1 MTADTWTIVGAI
13 AAVLVAVLT
22 LVDFLDKRWN
32 YLKKFGRWALK
43 RAPLLRSRTPVL
55 LEIPELSPTRVP
67 VFPDPAMP
75 LHTPDGV
82 HKELVKF
89 IFRGSER
96 LMASR
101 VTRDGF
107 PGINYLVEWQRPHQ
121 NPKSVQAPNRA
132 QANDQ
137 WLSWY
142 QEWKKQPGGF
152 GGASGTGLDGMPPFT
167 E

>member
-1 MTADTWTIVGAI
+1 MSIRAVNAIYLI
-13 AAVLVAVLT
+13 AALAAIWDIFFDRGKYLKMAWYWMTKQAAHVRTDRTPAVL
-22 LVDFLDKRWN
+22 
-32 YLKKFGRWALK
+32 GI
-43 RAPLLRSRTPVL
+43 PQPTP
-55 LEIPELSPTRVP
+55 SRVP
-67 VFPDPAMP
+67 IFPEAAMP
-75 LHTPDGV
+75 LHTLDGV

-107 PGINYLVEWQRPHQ
+107 PGINYLVEWQRPNQ
-121 NPKSVQAPNRA
+121 NPKSMQTPNRA

-142 QEWKKQPGGF
+142 QEWKKQPGAF